1 VRVYPLGHGAN
12 LILCLTCA
20 AHENFYRFQ
29 RAKDT
34 GQPENFPQVN
44 WFSCEVFEAAKG
56 VA

>member
-12 LILCLTCA
+12 LILCITCA

-44 WFSCEVFEAAKG
+44 WFTCEVFEAAKG